1 MNKTIVFMASACF
14 LAGCQ
19 SIYTAQTT
27 IPKKEKSPVEQSIP
41 KYQEFI
47 HSGDLLPIQYIVDI
61 KGNTIDLTNN
71 KKRKLVILFATW
83 CPDSN
88 RALKALN
95 ESPLLND
102 PAVDIIAIA
111 REETN
116 EDVIKWRDK
125 NNIRVPL
132 ATDVNRS
139 IYQQFAVG
147 GIPRLITVGKDNRVI
162 KMNLAEG
169 QEQLK
174 LIQW

>member
-1 MNKTIVFMASACF
+1 MVDWLFFSGRFNRLLIFSRNGQSSNIF
-14 LAGCQ
+14 L
-19 SIYTAQTT
+19 
-27 IPKKEKSPVEQSIP
+27 
-41 KYQEFI
+41 YQEFI

-111 REETN
+111 RKETN

-132 ATDVNRS
+132 ATDVDRS
-139 IYQQFAVG
+139 IYQQFTVG

>member
-1 MNKTIVFMASACF
+1 MASACF
-14 LAGCQ
+14 LVGCQ
-19 SIYTAQTT
+19 SINTSETNIA
-27 IPKKEKSPVEQSIP
+27 KKEKSPVEQSIP

-61 KGNTIDLTNN
+61 KGNTIDLRNN

-95 ESPLLND
+95 ESPLLDD
-102 PAVDIIAIA
+102 PAVDVIAIA

-139 IYQQFAVG
+139 IYQQFAAG